1 MRICHLLS
9 FRNFTQTKSPIK
21 KDVHYKKLEN
31 SKKIKQRTKKTA
43 QKQHKKPTKR
53 QKKALNSFF

>member
-31 SKKIKQRTKKTA
+31 SKKIKQRTKKQRKNSTKNP
-43 QKQHKKPTKR
+43 QKDK
-53 QKKALNSFF
+53 KKALNSFF

>member
-21 KDVHYKKLEN
+21 KDAHYKKLEN

-43 QKQHKKPTKR
+43 RKQHKNPQKDK
-53 QKKALNSFF
+53 KKALNSFF